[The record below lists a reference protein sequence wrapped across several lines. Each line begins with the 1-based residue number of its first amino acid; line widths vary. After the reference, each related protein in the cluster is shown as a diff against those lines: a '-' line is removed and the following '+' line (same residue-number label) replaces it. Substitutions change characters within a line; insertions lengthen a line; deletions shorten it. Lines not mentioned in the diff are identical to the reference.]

1 MFYVVQTNSTNND
14 LTPGSEPRLSGPLSL
29 GVLQWVWRE
38 NRRGIRFPVPD
49 PVFLLL
55 AGRYVGSSA
64 LLALASHL
72 KLKLK
77 LQYFGHLKRTA
88 TSLEKVLML
97 GQIEGRGSRQW
108 RRMIWLGGINDS
120 MDMSLS
126 KPWEIVKDREAW
138 HAAVPGVVKGQQD
151 RTTKTEL

>member
-1 MFYVVQTNSTNND
+1 M
-14 LTPGSEPRLSGPLSL
+14 
-29 GVLQWVWRE
+29 
-38 NRRGIRFPVPD
+38 
-49 PVFLLL
+49 
-55 AGRYVGSSA
+55 GSSA

-108 RRMIWLGGINDS
+108 RQYRGHSRVSELGAPD
-120 MDMSLS
+120 
-126 KPWEIVKDREAW
+126 
-138 HAAVPGVVKGQQD
+138 GVCH
-151 RTTKTEL
+151 